1 MFASP
6 PSLQVYFKLRLPSL
20 SRSKFTFRNTWC
32 PPLPSCK
39 GVLWDKLVTTSLSWQ
54 VYLEVCLLSQTL
66 PLSKLTLD
74 YVCHSHYSFAL
85 HECTLR
91 YGYIPCAMFVVA
103 IPPSLHDHLKVCL
116 WFPLLY
122 GYVYVVTIARDESQP
137 WNVFPLLPS
146 PPCYKVTLWRF
157 CNCDKFT

>member
-1 MFASP
+1 MKVL
-6 PSLQVYFKLRLPSL
+6 SLFCQNSELWTCIVVQWLSWPEKRTGLKGKQFCYVTINDVRCLLPL
-20 SRSKFTFRNTWC
+20 PLYKFTLSYDCHLSLVPNL
-32 PPLPSCK
+32 PLGILDAPSPLPSCK

-66 PLSKLTLD
+66 PRSKLTLD

-103 IPPSLHDHLKVCL
+103 IPPSLHDHL
-116 WFPLLY
+116 
-122 GYVYVVTIARDESQP
+122 
-137 WNVFPLLPS
+137 
-146 PPCYKVTLWRF
+146 
-157 CNCDKFT
+157 